1 MNLISRFTDM
11 GKRVSAVY
19 PDVFTLARMTRT
31 DGKYGLCV
39 SGFGDNKNLFLVR
52 DGKIVLIRKANS
64 PEADM
69 TDYDMRNIEMTVN
82 YCRQTLRITP
92 ACVILTGSLSANY
105 NVSVNTSLPVICLV
119 PPPGIHMDNRTILEY
134 MTAVSALCADK
145 SCDIAPRNYK
155 DLTFTME
162 ILRYSTA
169 TFLYLIILS
178 VIYTAFVVK
187 ATLPIR
193 EEFQNSVKD
202 LPDLHTV
209 FSSYESESSR
219 FSEYGS
225 LIASFESSMETP
237 DFLDLLKAFTQ
248 IKENRMRVDSIE
260 ISANDGVLLCKIEGS
275 AVTENYAEAG
285 SAYEKFMGSLADIQG
300 LSVTKNLFELKD
312 KKIFVEA
319 EYR

>member
-1 MNLISRFTDM
+1 MRWMSEMKNTVVVSFEDQAIRVIYSSTKKEGHTVGNVITLHDAQFGEFLRSEKTKEFIVVSNFSETYQETITVPVVKKKYLEKIIEIEIHKKCHFEDFSYLYHLSEEKIIENRKTFEVFVFAVRNNEVMNLISRFTDM

-145 SCDIAPRNYK
+145 SCDIAPRN
-155 DLTFTME
+155 
-162 ILRYSTA
+162 
-169 TFLYLIILS
+169 
-178 VIYTAFVVK
+178 
-187 ATLPIR
+187 
-193 EEFQNSVKD
+193 
-202 LPDLHTV
+202 
-209 FSSYESESSR
+209 
-219 FSEYGS
+219 
-225 LIASFESSMETP
+225 
-237 DFLDLLKAFTQ
+237 
-248 IKENRMRVDSIE
+248 
-260 ISANDGVLLCKIEGS
+260 
-275 AVTENYAEAG
+275 
-285 SAYEKFMGSLADIQG
+285 
-300 LSVTKNLFELKD
+300 
-312 KKIFVEA
+312 
-319 EYR
+319 